1 MWQRLISGL
10 FLLMLCLFSIFAL
23 GATNKHLT
31 ELKSKFPYGLL
42 GDDYGILTI
51 DDLAMN
57 ACDAKPQP
65 FIPTS
70 RYRPYQYWKC
80 FDNKNISFTCDSNGI
95 PDKHEG
101 VMALIIVKAL
111 ANGVRHDYIARRLWP
126 IKECKGFIKDAAA
139 LLRGTKYA
147 CISGSFIENEKDR
160 SGHLLTS
167 WIFERIKT
175 KNGCEGQGCDFTEK
189 YKRNNCSNFTE

>member
-10 FLLMLCLFSIFAL
+10 SLLMLCLLSILTL

-42 GDDYGILTI
+42 GDDYGILTT
-51 DDLAMN
+51 DDLALN

-70 RYRPYQYWKC
+70 RYSPYQYWQC
-80 FDNKNISFTCDSNGI
+80 FESKNVTFACDSNGI
-95 PDKHEG
+95 PDKYEG
-101 VMALIIVKAL
+101 VMGLITVKAS
-111 ANGVRHDYIARRLWP
+111 ADGVRHDYIERRLWP
-126 IKECKGFIKDAAA
+126 INECKGFIKDAAA
-139 LLRGTKYA
+139 LLKGTKYA
-147 CISGSFIENEKDR
+147 CISGSFIETEKDR
-160 SGHLLTS
+160 SGRFSTS

-175 KNGCEGQGCDFTEK
+175 KKGCEGQGCNFTEE
-189 YKRNNCSNFTE
+189 YRRNNCPSK